1 MNLDRYFAPGEGL
14 LSRCV
19 ERWEPRPQQVRM
31 AEVVSRCLEDGGTCA
46 VEAATGTGKTFAYLV
61 PALAHA
67 GRVVVATGTRNLQDQ
82 IYWKDLP
89 LLQGVD
95 GLQAPAVLMKG
106 LSNYLCLRR
115 YDRIRRRASEPSLIE
130 DPHMRALIAWASTT
144 RTGDVSELEG
154 VPEGYAARRE
164 IVSGVGLRLGGAC
177 PFFGDCFV
185 TKLRRRAEKAKLIV
199 TNHHLFFADL
209 VLREVA
215 DGVLPEYD
223 AVIFDEAHRL
233 DDVATEFFGHRTSLA
248 DVGGVLREG
257 LRVVRGEYARGEAH
271 ARSGSGREPVLRAGE
286 RSARTFFE
294 ALAMRLAPILYERK
308 GRGSVP
314 DAQQPLLR
322 ASMQEPFLDEPLTR
336 LYHELDDILER
347 AAFTVAAAPDG
358 GEPAAMASRR
368 ILDARD
374 EMATVLEQ
382 LLPGY
387 VFWAEV
393 HAGEP
398 HRTRLGASPVDLG
411 PIFRERVFERIG
423 SVVLTS
429 ATLSPDRSMG
439 HMARTIGYPAADSES
454 LVLSSPFD
462 IESSSILYVPDD
474 LPEPSDRKAAQGLA
488 GEIRRLVEL
497 TGGGALILF
506 SSWRMMKE
514 CFEQCAGSLG
524 SLDVFIQG
532 ESPKHEL
539 LLRLKR
545 SGNGVLF
552 ATSSFREG
560 VDVPGPALR
569 LVIVDKIPFE
579 VPDDPIVEARL
590 GRVREAGGDPFNTL
604 QLPAAAL
611 SLKQGLGRLLRTST
625 DRGILAILDPRIW
638 TRRYGRRVL
647 TALPPCPVTR
657 SFSDVERFWQ
667 GIEG

>member
-1 MNLDRYFAPGEGL
+1 MNLDRYFAPGDGL
-14 LSRCV
+14 LARCV
-19 ERWEPRPQQVRM
+19 EGWEPRPQQVRM
-31 AEVVSRCLEDGGTCA
+31 AEVVSRCLEDGGACA

-61 PALAHA
+61 PALAHP

-95 GLQAPAVLMKG
+95 GLQSKAVLMKG

-115 YDRIRRRASEPSLIE
+115 FDRMRQRASEPALID
-130 DPHMRALIAWASTT
+130 DPHARALIAWASTT

-164 IVSGVGLRLGGAC
+164 VVSGVGLRLGGAC
-177 PFFGDCFV
+177 PFFADCFV
-185 TKLRRRAEKAKLIV
+185 TDLRRRAEKAKLIV
-199 TNHHLFFADL
+199 TNHHLLFADL
-209 VLREVA
+209 MLREVA

-257 LRVVRGEYARGEAH
+257 LRVVRGERG
-271 ARSGSGREPVLRAGE
+271 RSGGREPVLRAGE
-286 RSARTFFE
+286 RSARAFFE
-294 ALAMRLAPILYERK
+294 ALAVRLAPILYERK
-308 GRGSVP
+308 GRGRMH
-314 DAQQPLLR
+314 DAQQPVLR
-322 ASMQEPFLDEPLTR
+322 ASMQEPYLDETLTR
-336 LYHELDDILER
+336 LYHELDDVLER
-347 AAFTVAAAPDG
+347 AAMTVAATPDG

-368 ILDARD
+368 IVDARD
-374 EMATVLEQ
+374 EMAIVLEQ
-382 LLPGY
+382 QLPGY

-398 HRTRLGASPVDLG
+398 HRTRLGASPIDLG

-429 ATLSPDRSMG
+429 ATLSPDRTMR
-439 HMARTIGYPAADSES
+439 HLERTIGYPAGDAES
-454 LVLSSPFD
+454 LILPSPFD
-462 IESSSILYVPDD
+462 VESNSILYVPDD
-474 LPEPSDRKAAQGLA
+474 LPEPSDREAPKGLA
-488 GEIRRLVEL
+488 DEIRRLVEL

-506 SSWRMMKE
+506 SSWRMMKA
-514 CFEQCAGSLG
+514 CHEQCAGLLG
-524 SLDVFIQG
+524 AFDVAIQG
-532 ESPKHEL
+532 EAPKHEL
-539 LLRLKR
+539 LLGLKR
-545 SGNGVLF
+545 SGSGVLF

-569 LVIVDKIPFE
+569 LVIVDKIPFD
-579 VPDDPIVEARL
+579 VPDEPIVEARL
-590 GRVREAGGDPFNTL
+590 ERVREAGGDPFGTL

-611 SLKQGLGRLLRTST
+611 GLKQGLGRLLRTST

-638 TRRYGRRVL
+638 TKRYGRRL
-647 TALPPCPVTR
+647 LAALPSSPVTR

-667 GIEG
+667 GPGG